1 MPSKSLTTALIIIAL
16 AAFAALGIYF
26 AQLPGGRSLDF
37 IFTVGGL
44 VSTLDMWAEADKAYH
59 VWGTRVLD
67 SLLPTAYTAA
77 ALVAFARYYTG
88 RKYWVYSALV
98 IAAMT
103 FDFWENSM
111 NLDLLAGG
119 RLMAVPHVLATWGK
133 FLCLIPVLPGLWLW
147 VQDLSGQR
155 S

>member
-1 MPSKSLTTALIIIAL
+1 MPTKTLTTVLIIIAL

-37 IFTVGGL
+37 IFTVRGL
-44 VSTLDMWAEADKAYH
+44 VSALDMWSEADKAYH
-59 VWGTRVLD
+59 TWGTRVLD
-67 SLLPTAYTAA
+67 SLLPAAYTTA

-88 RKYWVYSALV
+88 TKYWVYSALV

-119 RLMAVPHVLATWGK
+119 RLMAVPHVFATWAK
-133 FLCLIPVLPGLWLW
+133 FLCLIPVIPGLWLW
-147 VQDLSGQR
+147 VQDLRGQR
-155 S
+155 G